1 MVVGNEHPLA
11 RQSRVAFADLLE
23 YTWILQPA
31 HSPMRDVIK
40 REFQVHHA
48 AMPPGLIEIGS
59 ILTTINLIRKSR
71 MVGAIRQRSRSG
83 TPTMAY

>member
-11 RQSRVAFADLLE
+11 RQSRVAFADLPE

-31 HSPMRDVIK
+31 HSPMRDVME
-40 REFQVHHA
+40 REFQVHQA
-48 AMPPGLIEIGS
+48 AMPPGLDRNR
-59 ILTTINLIRKSR
+59 LDTHDHQPVRKSR
-71 MVGAIRQRSRSG
+71 MVRVIRQRSRSG